1 VTGRKRHVV
10 VDTAGQLLAVLVLAA
25 DVSDRDGAVLLLQLS
40 AAQDPQLVLIW
51 GDSHY
56 GGDLGAEIQA
66 TLGITVAVVSK
77 PAGQAGFVPL
87 PRRWVV
93 ERFFGWLT
101 HCRRLARDYE
111 REPAYSEAWV
121 YLVETHR
128 LLKHLAPD
136 AALPIP
142 YQRREAA

>member
-1 VTGRKRHVV
+1 MV
-10 VDTAGQLLAVLVLAA
+10 VDTAGQLLAGLVLAA
-25 DVSDRDGAVLLLQLS
+25 AVSDREGARLLLQVS
-40 AAQDPQLVLIW
+40 AARYPRLVLIW
-51 GDSHY
+51 GDRHY
-56 GGDLGAEIQA
+56 SGDLIAEVQA
-66 TLGITVAVVSK
+66 LYRIAIRVVSK
-77 PAGQAGFVPL
+77 PADQVGFVPL

-93 ERFFGWLT
+93 ERFFGWLA

-121 YLVETHR
+121 YLAEAHR

-136 AALPIP
+136 DSLPVP

>member
-1 VTGRKRHVV
+1 MV
-10 VDTAGQLLAVLVLAA
+10 VDVEGHLLGVLVLPAA
-25 DVSDRDGAVLLLQLS
+25 VSDRDGAFLLLQLY
-40 AAQDPQLVLIW
+40 AARYPRLVLLW

-56 GGDLGAEIQA
+56 GGDLIAEIQA
-66 TLGITVAVVSK
+66 AYEIAVQVVSK
-77 PAGQAGFVPL
+77 PEGQKGFAPL

-111 REPAYSEAWV
+111 REPAYSEAWI
-121 YLVETHR
+121 YLAETHR

-136 AALPIP
+136 TSLRAP
-142 YQRREAA
+142 YERREAA

>member
-1 VTGRKRHVV
+1 ML
-10 VDTAGQLLAVLVLAA
+10 VDTEGHLLAVLVLAA
-25 DVSDRDGAVLLLQLS
+25 DVSDRDGAVLLLQLV
-40 AAQDPQLVLIW
+40 AAQYPRLVLLW

-56 GGDLGAEIQA
+56 GGDLDAECQA
-66 TLGITVAVVSK
+66 TYGIRVEVVSK
-77 PAGQAGFVPL
+77 SEGQPGFVPL

-101 HCRRLARDYE
+101 HGRRLARDYE
-111 REPAYSEAWV
+111 RDPAYSEAWI
-121 YLVETHR
+121 YLAATHR

-136 AALPIP
+136 TAVPIP